1 VIKAEYLRGVLNGL
15 HDAGMDLEILDLQV
29 VSNGKYIDKGD
40 PVDVTGMVQVS
51 VNEDGLGGSLAI
63 GIE

>member
-1 VIKAEYLRGVLNGL
+1 MIKAEYLRGVLNGL